1 MASPGSLAR
10 GLPRELRGTARKAFL
25 ARLEAFL
32 AGPRYDAELADG
44 ISPTRSICHAARA
57 GQITRRRA
65 CRMVA
70 QALKRA
76 LEAAEL
82 PPGPNCLT
90 TRVPVDAGAIR
101 VCKDEILSLAD
112 TLSTIQRPPARGV
125 AIARQ
130 LVFDG
135 RSPLFFQP
143 PDRRKDNP
151 QRLANTLCAAQRALE
166 VADFD
171 SLSASQFEESKKG
184 VPMTEANRE
193 GSPVVND
200 DVGAKDL
207 RLAFIMLGVP
217 GFIAVALGI
226 ILSLT

>member
-1 MASPGSLAR
+1 MASPGSLAG
-10 GLPRELRGTARKAFL
+10 GLRRELRGTSRKAFL
-25 ARLEAFL
+25 ARLGAFL

-44 ISPTRSICHAARA
+44 TSPTRSICHAARA

-90 TRVPVDAGAIR
+90 TRVPVDGGAIR

-135 RSPLFFQP
+135 RSPLFFQL

-151 QRLANTLCAAQRALE
+151 QRLASTLCAAQRALE

-171 SLSASQFEESKKG
+171 SLLASQLDRKQE
-184 VPMTEANRE
+184 R
-193 GSPVVND
+193 SPND
-200 DVGAKDL
+200 
-207 RLAFIMLGVP
+207 R
-217 GFIAVALGI
+217 
-226 ILSLT
+226 S